1 MKRIAALFL
10 TLMAISDGVWKRRDS
25 ASQPKWQ
32 QPGLKTVE
40 DVSNAVAE
48 LVTGN
53 VPILSQIAGDA
64 LAGQVRDNVVWSYS
78 TPKPKA
84 MKNTR
89 WLRASVTLI
98 ELPLLGT
105 KAYVA
110 SLPFILDV
118 DTKAK
123 TVERWSP
130 DVLSATVEEQP
141 SDRRVGKRRGTSGAA
156 RAELS
161 RSMSGE

>member
-1 MKRIAALFL
+1 MTRIAALFL
-10 TLMAISDGVWKRRDS
+10 TLMAIISLATACGS
-25 ASQPKWQ
+25 GESQEDIATKVA
-32 QPGLKTVE
+32 KTWVDNSIE

-53 VPILSQIAGDA
+53 VPIVSQIAGDV
-64 LAGQVRDNVVWSYS
+64 LADQVRDNVVWSYS
-78 TPKPKA
+78 TPKREGDEKFQVA
-84 MKNTR
+84 VT
-89 WLRASVTLI
+89 ASVTLSV

-123 TVERWSP
+123 TVERWSL
-130 DVLSATVEEQP
+130 DALSATVEEQ
-141 SDRRVGKRRGTSGAA
+141 DG
-156 RAELS
+156 
-161 RSMSGE
+161 